1 MKKLLL
7 LIQFVF
13 LTVSLSYG
21 QFVSCEIKSVCE
33 NDLLQNEELVTF
45 FQKNTNGNSQNSWH
59 ALFLAKETENRV
71 KNAALVDVSFYLK
84 NSSKSVDDLGKEIID
99 AGGYLKWKGL
109 ANAGSG
115 LLKRL
120 DDLSLSSLTKKLD
133 DIGSASK
140 TKFLDDFAE
149 ATDDAL
155 IAFNKRDE
163 LVDYWKTNNPK
174 YKLSYTAP
182 NDLIIDDVLKGVD
195 NSIERKLI
203 KGVQDIKSPFKD
215 GSFCVSGGVHS
226 ELSDIDNIIK
236 YNLPKM
242 DGVKNA
248 GKYDAYVDGLEIE
261 IRNSVRYMDIIRE
274 DFKAGGKLY
283 KKLLNVDESVIR
295 KITGAGKSG
304 VHAEVQVYN
313 EIIKRLKDKGISL
326 TDDVMSEIKIFVKNK
341 HHRNMCRCPNCFY
354 IIGDKVKMLG
364 NK

>member
-45 FQKNTNGNSQNSWH
+45 FQKNTNGNAQDSWH

-71 KNAALVDVSFYLK
+71 KNAALVDVSSYLK
-84 NSSKSVDDLGKEIID
+84 SSSKSVDDLGKKIID
-99 AGGYLKWKGL
+99 AGGYVKWKL
-109 ANAGSG
+109 ANAGSD
-115 LLKRL
+115 LLKRF
-120 DDLSLSSLTKKLD
+120 DDLGLSSLITKLD
-133 DIGSASK
+133 DIGIASK
-140 TKFLDDFAE
+140 RKFLDDFAE

-155 IAFNKRDE
+155 AAFNKRPE
-163 LVDYWKTNNPK
+163 LVDYWKGNNPK

-182 NDLIIDDVLKGVD
+182 NDLVIDDVLKGID
-195 NSIERKLI
+195 NSIERNLI
-203 KGVQDIKSPFKD
+203 KEVQDINSPLKD

-242 DGVKNA
+242 DGVNNA
-248 GKYDAYVDGLEIE
+248 SKYNAYVDGLEIE
-261 IRNSVRYMDIIRE
+261 IRNSVRYMDVIRE

-283 KKLLNVDESVIR
+283 KTLLNVDESVVR

-313 EIIKRLKDKGISL
+313 EIIKRLKSKGISL

-364 NK
+364 NE